1 MSYWGDDVDDCDYAF
16 DAVGANIS
24 WIKDRLFKDSETV
37 IAKAHPEQGI
47 LASLCCLRVLGERF
61 PKNLSVHFGRRDLER
76 ARKAFDRW
84 AEVVQDRLP
93 AARLESIKLAADRE
107 FALFEERVL
116 SPRKEGGDG
125 R

>member
-1 MSYWGDDVDDCDYAF
+1 MSYWGDGVEDCDYAF
-16 DAVGANIS
+16 GA
-24 WIKDRLFKDSETV
+24 TV

-47 LASLCCLRVLGERF
+47 LASLVCLRVLGERF